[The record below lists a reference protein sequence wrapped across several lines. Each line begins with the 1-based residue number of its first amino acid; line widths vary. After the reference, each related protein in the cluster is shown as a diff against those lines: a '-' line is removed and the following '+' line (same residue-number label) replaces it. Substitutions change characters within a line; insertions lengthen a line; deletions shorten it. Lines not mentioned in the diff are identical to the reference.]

1 VPVAL
6 TRGDQ
11 VWTLNIGDDENRFS
25 PEWLTA
31 MEESLAAVRSSD
43 EPCALVISASG
54 KFYSNGLD
62 LEWVLAH
69 ADEWVAYVQRVQ
81 SIFTNV
87 LTLPVPTVAAINGHC
102 FAAGAM
108 LALACDYRVMR
119 EDRGFFCLP
128 EVDINIPFSPG
139 MSALIM
145 SKLSPRAAADAMMT
159 GRRYDAPAALA
170 SGVVDSVC
178 SLDDLA
184 QRADNVVRPLAGK
197 DKMTLGT
204 IKSVMYA
211 DVVEALAEPLDAFA
225 VPQQ

>member
-1 VPVAL
+1 VAL

-25 PEWLTA
+25 PEWLSA

-43 EPCALVISASG
+43 EPCALVIAASG

-81 SIFTNV
+81 GIFTNV

-108 LALACDYRVMR
+108 LALACDYRIMR

-139 MSALIM
+139 MTALIM
-145 SKLSPRAAADAMMT
+145 SKLSPRAAADVMMT
-159 GRRYDAPAALA
+159 GRRYDAPAALEA
-170 SGVVDSVC
+170 GVVDGVC

-184 QRADNVVRPLAGK
+184 DVADRTVRPLVGK